1 MSVLFDSFQIGS
13 IQLKNRLMRSA
24 TTSAF
29 SRPDGTIRP
38 SIIELYSDLARGGT
52 GLIVKGHL
60 YVLQSGKAHQGMA
73 GISDDQHIPGLKDI
87 TKAVH
92 ENDGKIIAQLNHA
105 GINHKSDRAGPSEY
119 TGNGWQSRAL
129 TENEIEIIIK
139 AFGDAAERALQ
150 AGFDGIQIHGAHGY
164 LISQFLSRLVNTRDD
179 KWGGSLKD
187 RMNLLIRVYD
197 EVRKRVGGIP
207 ILLKL
212 NSDDFSPDG
221 FTVEDSI
228 QVSQTMYEEGIDL
241 IEISGGG
248 IGRKEELR
256 SRAKHEDDTFS
267 ELAFVG
273 HAARIRKNTGSAPM
287 ALVNGFHHRATME
300 AAIERGLA
308 DIVSMSR
315 PFIREPTLAT
325 NLKEGQDEVGC
336 IRCDRCLGEDVF
348 GRVMLQCQL
357 D

>member
-1 MSVLFDSFQIGS
+1 
-13 IQLKNRLMRSA
+13 MRSA

-179 KWGGSLKD
+179 KWGGSLKE

-248 IGRKEELR
+248 IGRKEKLR

-267 ELAFVG
+267 ELAFAG
-273 HAARIRKNTGSAPM
+273 HAARIRKDTGSAPM

-300 AAIERGLA
+300 ASIERGLA